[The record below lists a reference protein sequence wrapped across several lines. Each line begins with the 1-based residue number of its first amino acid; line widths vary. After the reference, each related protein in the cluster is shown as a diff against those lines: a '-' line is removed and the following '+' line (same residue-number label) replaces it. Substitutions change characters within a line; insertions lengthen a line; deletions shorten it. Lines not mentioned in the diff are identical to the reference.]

1 MRLKLRLSFIPL
13 CILLSVNA
21 FAQGS
26 FDLIAIDVKKS
37 GGKLVLDY
45 NTIRLITDRPLYDN
59 QPAFINDIQMAFSA
73 ADEKGNHDII
83 IYNFEKD
90 KFTNLTKTADRN
102 EFSPS
107 LTDCGL
113 YVSAVTVE
121 PDGKQRLWLYPTNF
135 GEPEL
140 LYDDIEPVGYYDW
153 YDNKA
158 AMFVLG
164 QPNKLVYPYSKSEL
178 FTISENIG
186 RPVKKRPKTSII
198 TYIDKNVSKEVDGV
212 KSYAIKGFD
221 IEKRAYVDYGYTFPG
236 SEDFIWLDNKLML
249 MGKGNDLFIRKTD
262 QENWE
267 KAGSIILEGYQNITR
282 IAYSADLKKLVVV
295 MGRVRKDE
303 GGR

>member
-1 MRLKLRLSFIPL
+1 MRLKLRLSFISL
-13 CILLSVNA
+13 CILLSINA

-26 FDLIAIDVKKS
+26 FDLIAIDLKKS
-37 GGKLVLDY
+37 NGKLVLDY
-45 NTIRLITDRPLYDN
+45 NTITLITDRPLYDN

-73 ADEKGNHDII
+73 VDEKGNNDII

-90 KFTNLTKTADRN
+90 KFTNLTKTPDRN

-178 FTISENIG
+178 VTISENVG
-186 RPVKKRPKTSII
+186 RSVKKRPKTSII

-221 IEKRAYVDYGYTFPG
+221 IEKRAYVDYGFTFPG
-236 SEDFIWLDNKLML
+236 SEDFIWLDNQLIL
-249 MGKGNDLFIRKTD
+249 MGKGDDLYIRKPEKED
-262 QENWE
+262 WE

-282 IAYSADLKKLVVV
+282 MAYSDKLRKLVMV
-295 MGRVRKDE
+295 MERVR
-303 GGR
+303 

>member
-1 MRLKLRLSFIPL
+1 MRLKLRLSFISL
-13 CILLSVNA
+13 CIILSINA

-26 FDLIAIDVKKS
+26 SDLIAIDVKKS
-37 GGKLVLDY
+37 SGKLVLDY
-45 NTIRLITDRPLYDN
+45 NTLTLITDRPLYDN

-73 ADEKGNHDII
+73 VDEKGNNDII
-83 IYNFEKD
+83 IYNFEKN

-153 YDNKA
+153 YNNKA

-164 QPNKLVYPYSKSEL
+164 QTNKLVYPYSKSEL

-186 RPVKKRPKTSII
+186 RSVKKRPKTSII

-212 KSYAIKGFD
+212 KSYPIKGFD

-236 SEDFIWLDNKLML
+236 SEDFIWLDNQLLL
-249 MGKGNDLFIRKTD
+249 MGKGNDLYIRKAE
-262 QENWE
+262 QAEWE
-267 KAGSIILEGYQNITR
+267 KAGSIIQEPYQNITR
-282 IAYSADLKKLVVV
+282 MAYSSDLTKLVVV
-295 MGRVRKDE
+295 MERKRME
-303 GGR
+303 N